1 MTTTTYTPG
10 NETVLTIKDDRLM
23 VELAD
28 IGEGTHGDYDP
39 SDPDDMPLI
48 RFYVYER
55 ADDPDYEDGWR
66 PVEDASRCTAIPL
79 DTSREKLEAIAKVIF
94 GEFEDALPTE
104 ETGASI
110 KAIADRL
117 SWLDDTDGEV

>member
-1 MTTTTYTPG
+1 MTKTTYTPG
-10 NETVLTIKDDRLM
+10 NETVLEMEDDRLK

-28 IGEGTHGDYDP
+28 IGEGICGDYR
-39 SDPDDMPLI
+39 PDDPNDIQLI

-55 ADDPDYEDGWR
+55 TDDNEYEDGWV
-66 PVEDASRCTAIPL
+66 PVEDASRCTSVPV
-79 DTSREKLEAIAKVIF
+79 DTPREKLEAIAKIIF

-117 SWLDDTDGEV
+117 SWLDEADGEV